1 MAQGR
6 RLPPYRNRDAR
17 LARDCSVGLGRR
29 QIKNFVG
36 PDAKRFQQMRSERSY
51 ERNIGRV
58 PTARDDDST
67 DPRNIVARIEGVPL
81 AFEES
86 VDPGAEIHRVNDG
99 HAVIA
104 EMAID
109 VARGDVEAATEGERE
124 MSVVAADADAL
135 LERLERRS
143 GRARLQIV
151 ELDVLM

>member
-1 MAQGR
+1 
-6 RLPPYRNRDAR
+6 
-17 LARDCSVGLGRR
+17 
-29 QIKNFVG
+29 
-36 PDAKRFQQMRSERSY
+36 MRSERSY

-124 MSVVAADADAL
+124 MSVVTAAPMRSLNVSNAVRV
-135 LERLERRS
+135 ERACDSRT
-143 GRARLQIV
+143 
-151 ELDVLM
+151 